1 MSLEYIG
8 MRLAR
13 RLFRKWYSFSLGEKV
28 YDCWEVNAIVAH
40 DRGLI
45 PRPNKEIAH
54 IHATRVRTTPTK
66 TPFQVGAL
74 LLLHGPI
81 KVERCL
87 TGG

>member
-1 MSLEYIG
+1 MHEAEKDDEMNIP
-8 MRLAR
+8 
-13 RLFRKWYSFSLGEKV
+13 SFSLGEEV

-66 TPFQVGAL
+66 TPF
-74 LLLHGPI
+74 
-81 KVERCL
+81 
-87 TGG
+87 